1 MDEQFDGLHNPLP
14 FISGSGASD
23 DNPHVYEIKKD
34 ELYVISGD
42 TLINSYKLLSAQR
55 ISALIQIN
63 NIPPTYLK
71 EIEIYINLFKRINRT
86 MYDIMNAIQYK
97 KLKEMES
104 GKKQNATPNRIDS
117 SETDFA
123 EFMKDFLKRNKI
135 SLDGTMNDDGKKDD
149 TPPSDNIKQ

>member
-1 MDEQFDGLHNPLP
+1 
-14 FISGSGASD
+14 
-23 DNPHVYEIKKD
+23 
-34 ELYVISGD
+34 
-42 TLINSYKLLSAQR
+42 
-55 ISALIQIN
+55 
-63 NIPPTYLK
+63 
-71 EIEIYINLFKRINRT
+71 